1 MSNIEIGIDLGTTNS
16 EIVIFNNG
24 QYEVVKNTYGDEF
37 TPSVF
42 GVSKGKTE
50 EVGKKPYE
58 RYFKDASADEVLNNK
73 LEIKRLMGTSD
84 KVNFPR
90 INKSY
95 NAEEI
100 SSKILK
106 YLKQEAMRKKSDL
119 NTNGVVI
126 TIPAHFSTIQA
137 EATKRAG
144 ELAGFKYVELLQEPI
159 SAAISYGF
167 GKAENGNWLVY
178 DLGGGTFDSA
188 IISARDGSLK
198 VLSHN
203 GDNFLGGKDID
214 DFIVDKIILPE
225 LYKKYDIQDFSRN
238 KKEYSTQFA
247 KLKYSAEQA
256 KIQLSTMNEVTIEVD
271 ININGE
277 EIYENILLSR
287 DTLKNVLNDLINKTV
302 SLCKKTIE
310 DSNIKQE
317 YINKIIFVGG
327 PTQLPFI
334 KEILERDL
342 GIKVDTSS
350 DPLTA
355 VARGAC
361 IYASGRP
368 ISSEYNEKK
377 IISNDTYKIELNYES
392 LTQSDE
398 ELVTGKVFGLDEKE
412 YFIQIQSKDNTYN
425 TGKIKI
431 ENGIFMAN
439 VVIRR
444 NVSNP
449 FWLYLFD
456 SDGNTLDIDIDEFS
470 IMHGLSVQGA
480 PIPYSIGVGITKKD
494 FATNTNKHVM
504 DWFFQKDS
512 TLPLGKTLTY
522 KTLRT
527 ITEGEDENSLP
538 ITVYEGENSNPE
550 YNTFICNIALT
561 GDMIGA
567 TLYEGS
573 EVEIT
578 IKVDTSRT
586 VTLSAYIPELDQSF
600 DVRSTIHDENINV
613 QEMKRTLEDEEKK
626 INSIKSLCSNQEKEK
641 IEKEVDEVKNSIRNA
656 STDEDVKRKVNI
668 QLKNLQAQIN
678 KLKESKNGKIFKDEY
693 KNLLEAIKEVFED
706 EEFLKFNSNTEMQK
720 AYYQSRMQRL
730 EREGNNAL
738 QKNDIQML
746 QKVNEG
752 LTSLY
757 WDMTYECISYWK
769 SWFER
774 LHNNNQIINNS
785 RCSEFLRKGQ
795 SAYSTNNFNE
805 LRSCVRELWKFLPKE
820 KKNDYDSNLSG
831 ITK

>member
-73 LEIKRLMGTSD
+73 PEVKRLMGTSD

-167 GKAENGNWLVY
+167 GKAENENWLVY

-214 DFIVDKIILPE
+214 NFIVDKIILPE

-317 YINKIIFVGG
+317 FINKIIFVGG

-361 IYASGRP
+361 IYGSGRSIP
-368 ISSEYNEKK
+368 SEYNEKK
-377 IISNDTYKIELNYES
+377 IVSSATYKIELNYES

-398 ELVTGKVFGLDEKE
+398 ELVTGRVEGLDEKD

-431 ENGIFMAN
+431 ENNTFMAN
-439 VVIRR
+439 VIIR
-444 NVSNP
+444 SNMANS
-449 FWLYLFD
+449 FWVYLFD
-456 SDGNTLDIDIDEFS
+456 DEGNTLETDVDEFS

-494 FATNTNKHVM
+494 FATNTSKHVM

-512 TLPLGKTLTY
+512 ILPLEKTQTY
-522 KTLRT
+522 KTIRT
-527 ITEGEDENSLP
+527 IDEGEEENSLP
-538 ITVYEGENSNPE
+538 ITVYEGENLNPD

-561 GDMIGA
+561 GDMIGGC
-567 TLYEGS
+567 LYEGS

-586 VTLSAYIPELDQSF
+586 ITLSAYIPDLDKTF
-600 DVRSTIHDENINV
+600 DVRSTIHDENISVSVMEN
-613 QEMKRTLEDEEKK
+613 TLKKEEEK
-626 INSIKSLCSNQEKEK
+626 IEDIKRLCSSEEKEK
-641 IEKEVDEVKNSIRNA
+641 IEREIDEVKRSLRNA
-656 STDEDVKRKVNI
+656 QTDEDEKRKVNS
-668 QLKNLQAQIN
+668 QLKNLQSQIN
-678 KLKESKNGKIFKDEY
+678 KLKESKNSK
-693 KNLLEAIKEVFED
+693 AFED
-706 EEFLKFNSNTEMQK
+706 KYYKLLKQVKEEFEKLDNNSSRS
-720 AYYQSRMQRL
+720 YFQSRMQNL
-730 EREGNNAL
+730 ENEGRQAV
-738 QKNDIQML
+738 QKNNVELL
-746 QKVNEG
+746 QRINEQ
-752 LTSLY
+752 LNDLY
-757 WDMTYECISYWK
+757 WEIRSSGVEYWK
-769 SWFER
+769 EMFGY
-774 LHNNNQIINNS
+774 LYNNNHIKSNPQCSVYLS
-785 RCSEFLRKGQ
+785 RGER
-795 SAYSTNNFNE
+795 AYTTNNLNE
-805 LRSCVRELWKFLPKE
+805 LMICVNKLWNFLPNE
-820 KKNDYDSNLSG
+820 SKNEINQNLAG

>member
-24 QYEVVKNTYGDEF
+24 QYEIVKNTYGDQF

-42 GVSKGKTE
+42 GVNKGKTE

-58 RYFKDASADEVLNNK
+58 RYFKDASEDEILNNK
-73 LEIKRLMGTSD
+73 PEVKRLMGTSD

-106 YLKQEAMRKKSDL
+106 YLKQEAMRKKQDL

-159 SAAISYGF
+159 AAAISYGF
-167 GKAENGNWLVY
+167 GKGENENWLVY

-188 IISARDGSLK
+188 IISSRDGALK

-214 DFIVDKIILPE
+214 NLIVDKVILPE
-225 LYKKYDIQDFSRN
+225 LYKKYDIDNFSRN
-238 KKEYSTQFA
+238 NKEYSAQFA
-247 KLKYSAEQA
+247 KLKYAAEQA
-256 KIQLSTMNEVTIEVD
+256 KIQLSTMNEVNIEVD
-271 ININGE
+271 INIDDE
-277 EIYENILLSR
+277 DIYENILLKR
-287 DTLKNVLNDLINKTV
+287 DVLKDVLSDIISKTI

-310 DSNIKQE
+310 DSGIKKE
-317 YINKIIFVGG
+317 FINKIIFVGG

-334 KEILERDL
+334 KERLESEL

-361 IYASGRP
+361 IYASGRVIP
-368 ISSEYNEKK
+368 SELDEKK
-377 IISNDTYKIELNYES
+377 STSDAKYKIELNYES

-398 ELVTGKVFGLDEKE
+398 ELVTGKIIGLDDKD
-412 YFIQIQSKDNTYN
+412 YYIQIQSKDNTYN
-425 TGKIKI
+425 SGKIKI
-431 ENGIFMAN
+431 EDSVFMTN
-439 VVIRR
+439 VVIRP
-444 NVSNP
+444 NMSNS

-456 SDGNTLDIDIDEFS
+456 DDGNSLDIDIDEFN

-494 FATNTNKHVM
+494 YATNTDKQVM
-504 DWFFQKDS
+504 DWFFKKDS
-512 TLPLGKTLTY
+512 TLPLEKTLTY

-527 ITEGEDENSLP
+527 IDEGEEGNSLP
-538 ITVYEGENSNPE
+538 ITVYEGESSNPE
-550 YNTFICNIALT
+550 YNTFICDIALT
-561 GDMIGA
+561 GDMIGGC
-567 TLYEGS
+567 LYEGS

-586 VTLSAYIPELDQSF
+586 VTLSAYIPDIDKNF
-600 DVRSTIHDENINV
+600 DVRSTMHDESVNISNL
-613 QEMKRTLEDEEKK
+613 KNTLKEEEEK
-626 INSIKSLCSNQEKEK
+626 IKDIKTLCSSQEKEK
-641 IEKEVDEVKNSIRNA
+641 IEKEVEEVKSSLRNA
-656 STDEDVKRKVNI
+656 ETDEDEKRKVNM
-668 QLKNLQAQIN
+668 QLKNLQSQIN
-678 KLKESKNGKIFKDEY
+678 KLIESKNSK
-693 KNLLEAIKEVFED
+693 AIIE
-706 EEFLKFNSNTEMQK
+706 KFNQLLKEAKDLLKNVDPNSNIKSDFE
-720 AYYQSRMQRL
+720 SRFEAL
-730 EREGNNAL
+730 KKDGNNAI
-738 QKNDIQML
+738 QNNDISML
-746 QKVNEG
+746 SRINEQLGELCVQLAASDIEFWKGYLGYICQFKEVTRNPRCAKFIENG
-752 LTSLY
+752 LYAS
-757 WDMTYECISYWK
+757 K
-769 SWFER
+769 
-774 LHNNNQIINNS
+774 
-785 RCSEFLRKGQ
+785 
-795 SAYSTNNFNE
+795 TNNMPLLVQCVKE
-805 LRSCVRELWKFLPKE
+805 LTKYLPQGAQE
-820 KKNDYDSNLSG
+820 SFSNNIAG